1 MLENLIQKTN
11 NLRTQQKRASDYLH
25 EIDSM
30 LDNWQIQED
39 GLVYLTVI
47 DNVDDL
53 EQEYHVQELI
63 MIDRSISKLVLYI
76 EKMEL
81 MLEKNERLVNKVL
94 IRIKQE
100 QLTKTANGLNL
111 QLKTQKEKALKIKD
125 NLKMLKASL

>member
-1 MLENLIQKTN
+1 
-11 NLRTQQKRASDYLH
+11 
-25 EIDSM
+25 M